1 MTSMTKICPHCGAIL
16 KPRLAPSP
24 FSGSKAFVFCGWE
37 ECDCEGAKRERK
49 EREIADKKRAEK
61 EREERHQIAYR
72 RAGIKPRFLDA
83 QSDMADSII
92 KDIKR
97 GIGAYICGPVGTGKT
112 YLASAVARV
121 AIDSGMSVKVT
132 DTLSIMANLKSSYHD
147 GISEDSVL
155 DALSQCQLLILDD
168 LGKESPTDWTLSQV
182 FHIVNDR
189 YENVRPILVTTQ
201 FSKSQLIQRLAKNGD
216 TETAVA
222 IVSRLSEMCRKIE
235 LLGKDRRLSHGQ
247 D

>member
-16 KPRLAPSP
+16 KPHLAPSP

-37 ECDCEGAKRERK
+37 QCTCEGAKRERK
-49 EREIADKKRAEK
+49 EREIADKKRAEQ
-61 EREERHQIAYR
+61 ERQERRQIAYK

-92 KDIKR
+92 TDIKR

-132 DTLSIMANLKSSYHD
+132 DTLSIMATLKSSYRD
-147 GISEDSVL
+147 GVSEDSVL
-155 DALSQCQLLILDD
+155 NALSQCQLLVIDD

-182 FHIVNDR
+182 FRVINDR
-189 YENVRPILVTTQ
+189 YEMMRPVVITTQ
-201 FSKSQLIQRLAKNGD
+201 FSKSDLIYRLAKNGD
-216 TETAVA
+216 AETAVA
-222 IVSRLSEMCRKIE
+222 IVSRLFEMCRKVE
-235 LLGKDRRLSHGQ
+235 LSGHDRRLGNVH
-247 D
+247 